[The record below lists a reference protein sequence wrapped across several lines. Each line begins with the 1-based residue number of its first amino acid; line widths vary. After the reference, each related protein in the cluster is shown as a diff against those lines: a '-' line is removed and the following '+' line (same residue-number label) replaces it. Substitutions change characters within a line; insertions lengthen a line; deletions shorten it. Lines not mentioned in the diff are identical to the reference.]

1 MNLKSPKVTVVIPCY
16 NDHKYIKETIDS
28 VLSQT
33 FKNIEVIIVDDGSN
47 QVTKKV
53 LASIEHPKI
62 TVLTQENGGLSN
74 ARNNGFKKA
83 KSPYVLTIDSDD
95 TFEPNFLQK
104 AVTIL
109 DKQEDAIAVSSHCNI
124 FDGNYNTIHKH
135 TPKGG
140 SIQNFLFDNNSTSF
154 ALIRKSIWEKVG
166 GYDESMKKG
175 FEDWEFWI
183 ATTKLGGKV
192 VMIPEF
198 LFNYRYKT
206 ISMSKDAK
214 QNHREQNLAY
224 IYKKHEDV
232 YKNNFSGVVDYI
244 SELAIRHKR
253 NELKYKNSKEYKIGR
268 IFIYPLRVV
277 KKIFRY
283 KL

>member
-28 VLSQT
+28 VLNQT
-33 FKNIEVIIVDDGSN
+33 FKDIEVIIVDDGSN
-47 QVTKKV
+47 QATKKV

-74 ARNNGFKKA
+74 ARNSGFKKA
-83 KSPYVLTIDSDD
+83 KASYVLTIDSDD
-95 TFEPNFLQK
+95 TFEPTFLQK
-104 AVTIL
+104 AVAIL
-109 DKQEDAIAVSSHCNI
+109 DTQEDAVAVSSHCNI
-124 FDGNYNTIHKH
+124 FEGNYSIIHKH

-166 GYDESMKKG
+166 GYDENMKKG

-183 ATTKLGGKV
+183 AATKLGGKV

-224 IYKKHEDV
+224 IYKKHEDI

-253 NELKYKNSKEYKIGR
+253 NELKYKNSLDFKIGR
-268 IFIYPLRVV
+268 FLLLPLRTL
-277 KKIFRY
+277 KKLVF
-283 KL
+283 KK